1 METKKKRT
9 GLLGKIENREG
20 ALKTIKESAYAF
32 IFIALLQ
39 GAIGVFLAPS
49 TLIDAAL
56 FLICAILLMWLKSR
70 TVAIVLLLMS
80 LGAVIM
86 TVLNKIGVSTGGGSN
101 IILAII
107 ILFAAVKA
115 TEATFKLHG
124 KYKVNANSEQSLAQ
138 QSPS

>member
-1 METKKKRT
+1 M
-9 GLLGKIENREG
+9 
-20 ALKTIKESAYAF
+20 
-32 IFIALLQ
+32 
-39 GAIGVFLAPS
+39 
-49 TLIDAAL
+49 
-56 FLICAILLMWLKSR
+56 
-70 TVAIVLLLMS
+70 LLLMS

>member
-56 FLICAILLMWLKSR
+56 FFICAILLMWLKSR

-124 KYKVNANSEQSLAQ
+124 RYKVNANSEQSLAQ